1 MIDLGWLKYVV
12 GCWDG
17 NNFDIWQDLSLE
29 SCMNSG
35 LLPTQLLVR
44 EQEVKLSLAG
54 QFKTVTLNHNS
65 ATVHY
70 GDTWIT
76 FQPLLVSPASQVKF
90 TIRTVRV

>member
-12 GCWDG
+12 GCWAG
-17 NNFDIWQDLSLE
+17 NNFDIWQDFSLE

-65 ATVHY
+65 TTHY
-70 GDTWIT
+70 ADKWIIL
-76 FQPLLVSPASQVKF
+76 QPLLALPASQVKF
-90 TIRTVRV
+90 TTRTVRV